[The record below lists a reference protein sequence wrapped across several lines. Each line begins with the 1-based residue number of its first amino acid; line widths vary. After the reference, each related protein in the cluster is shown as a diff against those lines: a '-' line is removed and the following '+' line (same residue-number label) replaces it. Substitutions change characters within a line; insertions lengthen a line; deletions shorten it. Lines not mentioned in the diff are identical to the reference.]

1 MFRTLRELAFAR
13 GRFSLMGLAI
23 GLIAILMVLFS
34 GLSAEQLAAGQ
45 DQPYVAH
52 AEFMG
57 ASIVNA
63 ETADGQQVD
72 FTLFGVDPEG
82 FLSPTPAEGH
92 ALSDPAGWSP
102 TPADPRVRRPRIQPP
117 GPRAL
122 PSGAGARPV
131 R

>member
-1 MFRTLRELAFAR
+1 MFLALRELDFAR
-13 GRFSLMGLAI
+13 GRFSLMGLVI

-34 GLSAEQLAAGQ
+34 GLSAGLVNDGVCGLKA
-45 DQPYVAH
+45 QPVH
-52 AEFMG
+52 AFAFDEG
-57 ASIVNA
+57 TKTDNA
-63 ETADGQQVD
+63 FSRSV
-72 FTLFGVDPEG
+72 VDPEG
-82 FLSPTPAEGH
+82 FLSPTPAEGD

-102 TPADPRVRRPRIQPP
+102 TPADPRVSRPRIQPP